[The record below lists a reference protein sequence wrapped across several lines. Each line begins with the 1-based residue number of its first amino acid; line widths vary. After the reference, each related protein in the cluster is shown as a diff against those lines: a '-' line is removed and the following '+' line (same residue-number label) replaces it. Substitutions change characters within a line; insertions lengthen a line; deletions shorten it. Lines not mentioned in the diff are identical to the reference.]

1 MSKSV
6 PFMVVTNEKIS
17 KGDLIT
23 IEGDKF
29 NITSIYSV
37 EPFVGDNYRVIGR
50 CKENIIDKWE
60 TVIQDS

>member
-6 PFMVVTNEKIS
+6 PFMIVTNEKIS

-23 IEGDKF
+23 IEGIKF

-37 EPFVGDNYRVIGR
+37 EPFVGNKYRVIGR
-50 CKENIIDKWE
+50 CKENIIDKWK